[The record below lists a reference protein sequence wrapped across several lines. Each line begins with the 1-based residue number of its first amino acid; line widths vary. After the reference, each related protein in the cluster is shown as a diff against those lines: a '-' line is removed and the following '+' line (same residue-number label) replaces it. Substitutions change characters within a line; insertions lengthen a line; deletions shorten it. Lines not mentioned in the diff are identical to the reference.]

1 MFSLVLAASPLR
13 GAAQAPSARIAFFPL
28 ENASEKG
35 TPLKRIGEAF
45 EKSLAGAGL
54 EVVSGDAV
62 ERFLAANRL
71 RYTGGVSQGAA
82 RAAREALGVQGI
94 LITSVLEYR
103 TGPPPRMAVVARL
116 VSTEDAPN
124 ILWIDGASL
133 DGNENPG
140 LLNLG
145 VIGSIEEVQRIVLDS
160 LAASLASFVTG
171 EGPGARPCESNSRFK
186 PRVAFRSSL
195 LETGTPRT
203 IAVLPFGNRST
214 RSRAG
219 MAVQLEV
226 LRQIVALN
234 RFRVQEPGVVRDT
247 LLRNRIVLESGVSVD
262 DARALRLDI
271 ATDLILTGEVFD
283 LSEGLTPQASLSIAV
298 LDGRLSEVV
307 WMSNSYNRGDDGVFF
322 FDTGRV
328 ATASELVCRMVRR
341 VVDGM
346 DGDTPSRPR
355 TPGQTFEEWHRGAF
369 GRPKTGPP

>member
-1 MFSLVLAASPLR
+1 MCALVLAACPLP
-13 GAAQAPSARIAFFPL
+13 GAAQPPGARIAFFPP

-35 TPLKRIGEAF
+35 APIKRIGEAF
-45 EKSLAGAGL
+45 ENSLARAGL

-71 RYTGGVSQGAA
+71 RHTGGISQGTA
-82 RAAREALGVQGI
+82 RAAREDLGVQGV
-94 LITSVLEYR
+94 LVTSVLEYR
-103 TGPPPRMAVVARL
+103 TGPPRMAVIARL
-116 VSTEDAPN
+116 VSTENEPT

-160 LAASLASFVTG
+160 LAASLASFLAG

-203 IAVLPFGNRST
+203 IAVLPFANRST
-214 RSRAG
+214 RNRAG
-219 MAVQLEV
+219 LAMQLQF

-247 LLRNRIVLESGVSVD
+247 LLRNRIMMESGVSVE

-271 ATDLILTGEVFD
+271 ATDLIVTGEVFD
-283 LSEGLTPQASLSIAV
+283 LSEGTTPQTSFSIAM

-307 WMSNSYNRGDDGVFF
+307 WMSNSYGGGNDGVFF

-346 DGDTPSRPR
+346 GGDTPPRPR

-369 GRPKTGPP
+369 GRSKTAPP